1 MSLATTTLAQDLS
14 KDDGD
19 VYLTASTGI
28 YPKTTFLSVDV
39 EIMRVD
45 ALGAGQ
51 IVKVIRGVEGTAA
64 VAHASGST
72 VSIGTATDFTN
83 APVSAVI
90 IGTTPD
96 RTTTVVAQD
105 SESPT
110 ADTTS
115 TPIASVTS

>member
-1 MSLATTTLAQDLS
+1 MSLSTTTLAQALTN
-14 KDDGD
+14 DDNA
-19 VYLTASTGI
+19 VYLTSTSGI
-28 YPKTTFLSVDV
+28 YPKTTFIAVDV

-45 ALGAGQ
+45 AIGAGQ
-51 IVKVIRGVEGTAA
+51 IVKVLRGVEGTAA
-64 VAHASGST
+64 VAHASGSM

-110 ADTTS
+110 AATTS
-115 TPIASVTS
+115 TPIATVTS